1 MDIVNE
7 YLGLKIVILFV
18 LSVYILGF
26 IVSSIYRVYRK
37 TRYHEAIN
45 ISNVFMGPLKSIT
58 EGIGYIAATMF
69 GYYIGIHFIL

>member
-1 MDIVNE
+1 MEIVND

-18 LSVYILGF
+18 LSVYIVGF
-26 IVSSIYRVYRK
+26 IVSGIYRGYRK
-37 TRYHEAIN
+37 SRYHEAIN

-69 GYYIGIHFIL
+69 GYYIGIHFVL